1 MYATRELAF
10 GERIN
15 SLPLGGP
22 NESDGEA
29 GGASPTMKSNMQS
42 VFNSGFKNEEQTL
55 DSDDQSKQAQ
65 RQELKRPPTL
75 NI

>member
-1 MYATRELAF
+1 M
-10 GERIN
+10 
-15 SLPLGGP
+15 PLGGQ
-22 NESDGEA
+22 NESDGEV

-55 DSDDQSKQAQ
+55 DSDDHNKQPEP
-65 RQELKRPPTL
+65 RKGLKKPPRL